1 MWHLFKKAAILAIFA
16 ASVKA
21 VSEVELPIL
30 ARIDEA
36 DSDWTAVIY
45 DAENPS
51 IVGNDGGAA
60 SGGFRIFRLNGENP
74 LPEAKHETPG
84 RTKLVTT
91 VYDIQE
97 QDIIV
102 TIAQTDSFFRLYNA
116 SSFEQIGQP
125 LAKTLGDWS
134 ALCAWKSQT
143 SGEQYLYLFG
153 KSQAVQFLLR
163 GQEGSLDITEI
174 QTFETPV
181 EASSCAVSLSDETV
195 FFSGDD
201 DPAVYAF
208 GAAEST
214 TVPSISVLGE
224 ATDDVTS
231 LAVYYGN
238 SSDYLAVAQT
248 DVVALYDVSFTL
260 LGSWRLT
267 GDEDIEVQG
276 LSFYQETTPA
286 YPAGV
291 MTYAI
296 EGETGTGFG
305 VSSLDNAFGA
315 LALEANT
322 AYNPRKKPS
331 QPGTTVCSECNNN
344 GFCETSGSTQNYS
357 TQNCSVSYPRIT
369 SYAALTYFIMDL
381 LLIKGQT

>member
-1 MWHLFKKAAILAIFA
+1 MWHLFKNAAILAIFA

-21 VSEVELPIL
+21 VSEVELPIS

-45 DAENPS
+45 DAENPGL
-51 IVGNDGGAA
+51 VGNDGGAA

-181 EASSCAVSLSDETV
+181 EASSCAVSLSDGTV

-201 DPAVYAF
+201 NPAVYAF

-214 TVPSISVLGE
+214 TVPRISVLGE
-224 ATDDVTS
+224 AADDVTS

-296 EGETGTGFG
+296 ESETGTGFG

-344 GFCETSGSTQNYS
+344 GFCETSGSTQDYS
-357 TQNCSVSYPRIT
+357 TQNCSVSYLRIN
-369 SYAALTYFIMDL
+369 SYAAVTYFIMDL
-381 LLIKGQT
+381 LLIRGHT